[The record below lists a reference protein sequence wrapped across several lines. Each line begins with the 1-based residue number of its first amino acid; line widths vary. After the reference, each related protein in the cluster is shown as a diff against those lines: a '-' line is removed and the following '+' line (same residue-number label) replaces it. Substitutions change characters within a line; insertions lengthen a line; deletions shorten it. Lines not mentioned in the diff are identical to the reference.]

1 MSRRGKELIYRHS
14 LTVRLWHWLN
24 VLCIAILLMS
34 GLQIFNAHPRLY
46 WGDTGNEGDPAIF
59 EIYAE
64 EQLEGPPIGWTKIG
78 NSTFDTTG
86 VLGVFTDFD
95 GFFSGRAFPYWITLP
110 SNSKPRGRAALALLL
125 RLALCHQRV
134 RLSDLRLR
142 APPFSA
148 RHRADRLGPPRHRP
162 HRPRPSEVQ
171 TRARRGG
178 QALQRASEA
187 HLHRRHL
194 RAVAADGGD
203 RPLDVARRQ
212 LGRPLAARAFR
223 RTPIGA
229 HRPFR
234 LRCC

>member
-86 VLGVFTDFD
+86 VLGVFTDVD

-110 SNSKPRGRAALALLL
+110 STQNLAEGRRWHFFFAWLFAINGLVYLIYGF
-125 RLALCHQRV
+125 V
-134 RLSDLRLR
+134 R
-142 APPFSA
+142 APFSA
-148 RHRADRLGPPRHRP
+148 RHRADRRRPPRHRP
-162 HRPRPSEVQ
+162 HHPRSSEIQARRAARRPSA
-171 TRARRGG
+171 T
-178 QALQRASEA
+178 
-187 HLHRRHL
+187 
-194 RAVAADGGD
+194 
-203 RPLDVARRQ
+203 
-212 LGRPLAARAFR
+212 
-223 RTPIGA
+223 T
-229 HRPFR
+229 
-234 LRCC
+234 CCRSSPTSRSSSCCCR